1 MVYKYHTSLSTEKPY
16 LQMYVRSLIHFYKSM
31 TAETIHNCGNNNAF
45 RRIMNA
51 MCPKGGI
58 QKNGSHF
65 CLMWL
70 YIGLCYTLSKTQD
83 AELGMFDASMGCPE
97 SKNSL

>member
-1 MVYKYHTSLSTEKPY
+1 MPCVLRE
-16 LQMYVRSLIHFYKSM
+16 
-31 TAETIHNCGNNNAF
+31 AF
-45 RRIMNA
+45 RKMVAI
-51 MCPKGGI
+51 
-58 QKNGSHF
+58 F